1 MRRAPS
7 ATQQGRPDLGPDD
20 TSAAMR
26 TWKSAWALIRW
37 VLLIASVGVGIA
49 AVIAIVLAAAFA
61 LAESSL

>member
-1 MRRAPS
+1 
-7 ATQQGRPDLGPDD
+7 
-20 TSAAMR
+20 MR